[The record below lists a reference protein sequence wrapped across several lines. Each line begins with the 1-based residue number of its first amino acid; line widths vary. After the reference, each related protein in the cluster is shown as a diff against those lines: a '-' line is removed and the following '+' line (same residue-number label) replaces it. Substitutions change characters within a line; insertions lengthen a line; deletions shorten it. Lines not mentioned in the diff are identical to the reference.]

1 MKICKMTKQIISIL
15 LLLIP
20 VFASAQSKNTILSP
34 VKLSPDKIEVVL
46 KEIER
51 YEPKYDSAV
60 HLVWATASRNYHS
73 DFMQATK
80 VYSTLPSLN
89 YAVALLDSR
98 KPEFQKRAFE
108 VLSTV
113 LALQDQNPGS
123 KTCGVWQYHPEE
135 PLATKKSPA
144 DLNWADFC
152 AIPMI
157 GIINNHS
164 DILPNDLKK
173 KTRKA
178 LLLASQAIRKRD
190 VRPDY
195 TNISLTGLYVCY
207 MTADM
212 YNDTDLMDYARKR
225 LKAFYDCTVLNKGFM
240 EYNSP
245 TYFKVS
251 LDEVLR
257 LKKHVVNTEDL
268 ALLEFIY
275 RTGWNV
281 IARHYHQPTAQWAG
295 PHGRAYSV
303 LLGSSTFNWFY
314 TASGG
319 SVNPDTQLEF
329 SKDLDP
335 ILKHQIPADLI
346 PYFTQAQLPRMEI
359 DTFIRGGQKIEL
371 NPLVS
376 YQESDRGV
384 WIETKEVIGKSYF
397 TSDFVLSSANQS
409 SLWNQRRPMIA
420 YWGTAQKPVSMQIC
434 FLHDRYDYAAANIF
448 CAQDSTN
455 VLGALNFT
463 TNGGDRHVTI
473 DAIENATIKATDLR
487 LRFEFGGDIS
497 NVSFNSPEAGKNLVV
512 GKSGKLNFRIELP
525 YRKFGDYRG
534 NWSTG
539 GDDKNKWIDFV
550 IYSGSE
556 KEFNFGE
563 IQEAVLGFLFSLK
576 AGTIPEAPVEVSKS
590 GENLNLKWNG
600 LSVSALTKPYE
611 ERATLVLK

>member
-1 MKICKMTKQIISIL
+1 MNKSITLIL
-15 LLLIP
+15 LLF
-20 VFASAQSKNTILSP
+20 FAACAPSQQKNTTLQPIVLSGQE
-34 VKLSPDKIEVVL
+34 IEVVL

-51 YEPKYDSAV
+51 YEPKYDTAV
-60 HLVWATASRNYHS
+60 HLVWATQARHYHS
-73 DFMQATK
+73 DFQEETK
-80 VYSTLPSLN
+80 IHSVRSSLG
-89 YAVALLDSR
+89 YAEALLNSR
-98 KPEFQKRAFE
+98 KPEFRERAFD
-108 VLSTV
+108 VLRAV
-113 LALQDQNPGS
+113 IALQDQDTES
-123 KTCGVWQYHPEE
+123 KTCGVWPYSLEE

-144 DLNWADFC
+144 DRNWADFS
-152 AIPMI
+152 AVPII

-164 DILPNDLKK
+164 EILPDDLKE
-173 KTRKA
+173 KTQNA

-195 TNISLTGLYVCY
+195 TNISLMGLYVCY

-212 YNDTDLMDYARKR
+212 YNDADLMDYTRKR
-225 LKAFYDCTVLNKGFM
+225 LKAFYDCTVLNKGFI

-245 TYFKVS
+245 AYFKLS

-268 ALLEFIY
+268 VLLEFIY
-275 RTGWNV
+275 STGWNV

-303 LLGSSTFNWFY
+303 LLNPSTYNWFY
-314 TASGG
+314 AASGG
-319 SVNPDTQLEF
+319 IVNPDTPTEF
-329 SKDLDP
+329 SKDQDP

-346 PYFTQAQLPRMEI
+346 PYFTQPKLPRMEV
-359 DTFIRGGQKIEL
+359 DTFIHGGQKIEL

-376 YQESDRGV
+376 YQESDWGA

-397 TSDFVLSSANQS
+397 TNDFVLSSANQS
-409 SLWNQRRPMIA
+409 CLWNQRRPLIA
-420 YWGTAQKPVSMQIC
+420 YWGTSQKPVSMQIR
-434 FLHDRYDYAAANIF
+434 FLHDKYDYAAANIF

-455 VLGALNFT
+455 VLGAVNFT

-473 DAIENATIKATDLR
+473 DVIENATIKANDLR

-497 NVSFNSPEAGKNLVV
+497 SVNFSSPEAGKNLVV

-525 YRKFGDYRG
+525 YQKFGDYQG

-550 IYSGSE
+550 IYSGNE

-563 IQEAVLGFLFSLK
+563 IQEAVVGFLFSLK
-576 AGTIPEAPVEVSKS
+576 AGTVPEAPVEVSKS
-590 GENLNLKWNG
+590 DENLNLKWNG
-600 LSVSALTKPYE
+600 LSVNALIKPYE

>member
-1 MKICKMTKQIISIL
+1 MNKLTIL
-15 LLLIP
+15 FYLIL
-20 VFASAQSKNTILSP
+20 FSACAPNNHKNTILSP
-34 VKLSPDKIEVVL
+34 VKLTEQEIEVVL
-46 KEIER
+46 KEIE
-51 YEPKYDSAV
+51 KTDTAYDSTV
-60 HLVWATASRNYHS
+60 HLVWATQAKHYHS
-73 DFMQATK
+73 DFQEATK
-80 VYSTLPSLN
+80 VHSVRSSIY
-89 YAVALLDSR
+89 YAQALLDSR
-98 KPEFQKRAFE
+98 KPEFRERAFD
-108 VLSTV
+108 VLRAV
-113 LALQDQNPGS
+113 LTLQDQDPQS
-123 KTCGVWQYHPEE
+123 KTFGVWPYTLEE
-135 PLATKKSPA
+135 PLATKKTPA
-144 DLNWADFC
+144 DRNWADFC
-152 AIPMI
+152 AVPII

-164 DILPNDLKK
+164 DILPNDLKE
-173 KTRKA
+173 KTQRA

-195 TNISLTGLYVCY
+195 TNISLMGLYVCY

-212 YNDTDLMDYARKR
+212 YNDADLMDYARKR
-225 LKAFYDCTVLNKGFM
+225 LKAFYDCTVLNNGFI

-245 TYFKVS
+245 TYFKLS

-257 LKKHVVNTEDL
+257 LKKHVINAEDL
-268 ALLEFIY
+268 ALLEYIY
-275 RTGWNV
+275 NTGWNV

-303 LLGSSTFNWFY
+303 LLGSSTYNWLY
-314 TASGG
+314 TASDGI
-319 SVNPDTQLEF
+319 VNPDTPTEF
-329 SKDLDP
+329 SKDQDP

-346 PYFTQAQLPRMEI
+346 PYFTQPKLPRMEI

-397 TSDFVLSSANQS
+397 TNDFVLSSANQS
-409 SLWNQRRPMIA
+409 CLWNQRRPLIA
-420 YWGTAQKPVSMQIC
+420 YWGTTQKPVSMQIR
-434 FLHDRYDYAAANIF
+434 FLHDGYDYAAANIF

-455 VLGALNFT
+455 VLGAVNFT

-473 DAIENATIKATDLR
+473 DVIENATIKATDLR

-497 NVSFNSPEAGKNLVV
+497 SVSFNAPEAGKNLVA

-525 YRKFGDYRG
+525 YQKFGDYQG

-539 GDDKNKWIDFV
+539 ADDKNKWIDLV

-563 IQEAVLGFLFSLK
+563 IQEAVLGFMFSLK
-576 AGTIPEAPVEVSKS
+576 DGTIPEAPVEVSKS

-600 LSVSALTKPYE
+600 LSVNALIKPYE

>member
-1 MKICKMTKQIISIL
+1 MNKLTIL
-15 LLLIP
+15 FYLIL
-20 VFASAQSKNTILSP
+20 FSACVPSQQKNTTLQPIVLSGQE
-34 VKLSPDKIEVVL
+34 LEVVL

-51 YEPKYDSAV
+51 YEPKYDSTV
-60 HLVWATASRNYHS
+60 HLVWATQAKHYHS
-73 DFMQATK
+73 DFQEETK
-80 VYSTLPSLN
+80 VHSVKSSLG
-89 YAVALLDSR
+89 YAEALLDSR
-98 KPEFQKRAFE
+98 KPEYYERAFD
-108 VLSTV
+108 VLRAV
-113 LALQDQNPGS
+113 IALQDQDAES
-123 KTCGVWQYHPEE
+123 KTFGVWPYTLEE
-135 PLATKKSPA
+135 PLATKKTPA
-144 DLNWADFC
+144 DRNWADFC
-152 AIPMI
+152 AVPII

-164 DILPNDLKK
+164 DILPNDLKE
-173 KTRKA
+173 KTQRA

-195 TNISLTGLYVCY
+195 TNISLMGLYVCY

-212 YNDTDLMDYARKR
+212 YNDADLMDYARKR
-225 LKAFYDCTVLNKGFM
+225 LKAFYDCTVLNKGFI

-245 TYFKVS
+245 AYFKLS

-257 LKKHVVNTEDL
+257 LKKHVINAEDL
-268 ALLEFIY
+268 ALLEYIY
-275 RTGWNV
+275 NTGWNV
-281 IARHYHQPTAQWAG
+281 IARHYHQLTAQWAG

-303 LLGSSTFNWFY
+303 LLGSSTYNWLY

-319 SVNPDTQLEF
+319 IVNPDTPTEF
-329 SKDLDP
+329 SKDQDP
-335 ILKHQIPADLI
+335 MLKHQIPDDLI
-346 PYFTQAQLPRMEI
+346 PYFTQPKLPRMEI

-384 WIETKEVIGKSYF
+384 WIKTKEVIGKSYF
-397 TSDFVLSSANQS
+397 TNDFVLSSANQS
-409 SLWNQRRPMIA
+409 CLWNQRRPLIA
-420 YWGTAQKPVSMQIC
+420 YWGTSQKPVSMQIR
-434 FLHDRYDYAAANIF
+434 FLHDGYDYAAANIF

-455 VLGALNFT
+455 VLGAVNFT

-473 DAIENATIKATDLR
+473 DVIENATIKATDLR

-497 NVSFNSPEAGKNLVV
+497 SVSFNAPEAGKNLVV

-525 YRKFGDYRG
+525 YQKFGDYQG

-539 GDDKNKWIDFV
+539 ADDKNKWIDLV

-576 AGTIPEAPVEVSKS
+576 AGTITEAPVEVLKS

-600 LSVSALTKPYE
+600 LSVNALIKPYE

>member
-1 MKICKMTKQIISIL
+1 MTKLITIIL
-15 LLLIP
+15 LLFVAACAP
-20 VFASAQSKNTILSP
+20 SHRKNTTLQPIVLTGQE
-34 VKLSPDKIEVVL
+34 IEVVL

-60 HLVWATASRNYHS
+60 HLVWATQARHYHS
-73 DFMQATK
+73 DFQEETK
-80 VYSTLPSLN
+80 IHSVRSSLG
-89 YAVALLDSR
+89 YAEALLNSR
-98 KPEFQKRAFE
+98 KPEFRERAFD
-108 VLSTV
+108 VLRAV
-113 LALQDQNPGS
+113 IALQDQDAQS
-123 KTCGVWQYHPEE
+123 KTCGVWPYSLEE
-135 PLATKKSPA
+135 PLATKKKPA
-144 DLNWADFC
+144 DRNWADFS
-152 AIPMI
+152 AVPII

-164 DILPNDLKK
+164 DILPNDLKE
-173 KTRKA
+173 KTQKA
-178 LLLASQAIRKRD
+178 LLLAAQAIRKRD

-195 TNISLTGLYVCY
+195 TNISLMGLYVCY

-212 YNDTDLMDYARKR
+212 YNDADLMDYARKR
-225 LKAFYDCTVLNKGFM
+225 LKAFYDCTVLNKGFI

-245 TYFKVS
+245 AYFKLS

-257 LKKHVVNTEDL
+257 LKNHVINPDDL
-268 ALLEFIY
+268 AMLEFIY
-275 RTGWNV
+275 HTGWSV

-303 LLGSSTFNWFY
+303 LLGSSTYNWLY
-314 TASGG
+314 TSSGG
-319 SVNPDTQLEF
+319 IVNPDIPTEF
-329 SKDLDP
+329 SKDEDP
-335 ILKHQIPADLI
+335 ILKHRIPTDLI
-346 PYFTQAQLPRMEI
+346 PYFTQPKLPRVEI

-397 TSDFVLSSANQS
+397 THDFVLSSANQS
-409 SLWNQRRPMIA
+409 CLWNQRRPLIA
-420 YWGTAQKPVSMQIC
+420 YWGTSQKPVSMQIR
-434 FLHDRYDYAAANIF
+434 FLHDGYDYAAANIF

-455 VLGALNFT
+455 VLGAINFT

-473 DAIENATIKATDLR
+473 DVIQNATIKASDLR

-497 NVSFNSPEAGKNLVV
+497 SVGFNAPEADKNRVV

-525 YRKFGDYRG
+525 YQKFGDYQG
-534 NWSTG
+534 NWSIG
-539 GDDKNKWIDFV
+539 GNEKNKWIDFV
-550 IYSGSE
+550 IYSGTE
-556 KEFNFGE
+556 KEFNFGK

-576 AGTIPEAPVEVSKS
+576 AGTIPESPVEVAKS

>member
-1 MKICKMTKQIISIL
+1 MTKPITLIL
-15 LLLIP
+15 LL
-20 VFASAQSKNTILSP
+20 FAVACAPSHQKNTTLQPIVLSGQE
-34 VKLSPDKIEVVL
+34 IEVVL

-51 YEPKYDSAV
+51 YDPNYDSAV
-60 HLVWATASRNYHS
+60 HLVWTTQNKHYHS
-73 DFMQATK
+73 DFQEETK
-80 VYSTLPSLN
+80 VHSVKSSLG
-89 YAVALLDSR
+89 YAEALLDSR
-98 KPEFQKRAFE
+98 KPEYHERAFD
-108 VLSTV
+108 VLRAV
-113 LALQDQNPGS
+113 IALQDQNPKS
-123 KTCGVWQYHPEE
+123 NTCGVWPYTLEE

-144 DLNWADFC
+144 DRNWADFC
-152 AIPMI
+152 AVPTI

-164 DILPNDLKK
+164 DILPEDLKE
-173 KTRKA
+173 KTQKA
-178 LLLASQAIRKRD
+178 LLLASQAIQKRD

-195 TNISLTGLYVCY
+195 TNISLMGLYVCY

-212 YNDTDLMDYARKR
+212 YNDADLMDYARKR
-225 LKAFYDCTVLNKGFM
+225 LKAFYDCTILNKGFI

-245 TYFKVS
+245 TYFKLS

-257 LKKHVVNTEDL
+257 LKNHVINPEDL
-268 ALLEFIY
+268 SMLEFIY
-275 RTGWNV
+275 HTGWSV

-303 LLGSSTFNWFY
+303 LLGSSTYNWFY

-319 SVNPDTQLEF
+319 SINPDTPTEF
-329 SKDLDP
+329 SKDQDP

-346 PYFTQAQLPRMEI
+346 PYFTQPKLPGMEI
-359 DTFIRGGQKIEL
+359 DTFIPGGQKIEL

-376 YQESDRGV
+376 YQESDQDV

-397 TSDFVLSSANQS
+397 TNDFVLSSANQS
-409 SLWNQRRPMIA
+409 CLWNQRRPLIA
-420 YWGTAQKPVSMQIC
+420 YWGTTQKPVSMQIR
-434 FLHDRYDYAAANIF
+434 FLHDGYDYAAANIF

-455 VLGALNFT
+455 VLGAINFT

-473 DAIENATIKATDLR
+473 DVIENTTIKATDLR

-497 NVSFNSPEAGKNLVV
+497 SVSFNSPEAGKNLVV

-525 YRKFGDYRG
+525 YQKFGDYQG

-576 AGTIPEAPVEVSKS
+576 AGTIPEAPVEVSNL

-600 LSVSALTKPYE
+600 LSVNALIKPYE

>member
-1 MKICKMTKQIISIL
+1 MNKLIIMFYLIL
-15 LLLIP
+15 
-20 VFASAQSKNTILSP
+20 FSACVPSQQKNTTLQPIVLTGQE
-34 VKLSPDKIEVVL
+34 IEVVL

-51 YEPKYDSAV
+51 YEQKYDSAV
-60 HLVWATASRNYHS
+60 HLVWATQARHYHS
-73 DFMQATK
+73 DFQEETK
-80 VYSTLPSLN
+80 IHSVRSSLG
-89 YAVALLDSR
+89 YAEALLNSR
-98 KPEFQKRAFE
+98 KPEFRERAFD
-108 VLSTV
+108 VLRAV
-113 LALQDQNPGS
+113 IALQDQDPQS
-123 KTCGVWQYHPEE
+123 KTCGVWPYSLEE

-144 DLNWADFC
+144 DRNWADFS
-152 AIPMI
+152 AVPII

-164 DILPNDLKK
+164 DILPNDLKE
-173 KTRKA
+173 KTQKA
-178 LLLASQAIRKRD
+178 LLLAAQAIRNRD

-195 TNISLTGLYVCY
+195 TNISLMGLYVCY

-212 YNDTDLMDYARKR
+212 YNDADLMDYARKR
-225 LKAFYDCTVLNKGFM
+225 LKAFYDCTVLNKGFI

-245 TYFKVS
+245 AYFKLS

-257 LKKHVVNTEDL
+257 LKNHVINPDDL
-268 ALLEFIY
+268 TMLEFIY
-275 RTGWNV
+275 HTGWSV

-303 LLGSSTFNWFY
+303 LLGSSTYNWLY

-319 SVNPDTQLEF
+319 IIKPDIPTEF
-329 SKDLDP
+329 SKDEDP

-346 PYFTQAQLPRMEI
+346 TYFSQPTLPRMEI

-397 TSDFVLSSANQS
+397 TNDFVLSSANQS
-409 SLWNQRRPMIA
+409 CLWNQRRPLIA
-420 YWGTAQKPVSMQIC
+420 YMGTSQKPVSMQIS
-434 FLHDRYDYAAANIF
+434 FLHDGYDYAAANIF

-455 VLGALNFT
+455 VLGAINFT

-473 DAIENATIKATDLR
+473 DVIENATIKATDLR

-497 NVSFNSPEAGKNLVV
+497 SVGFNALEADKNLVV
-512 GKSGKLNFRIELP
+512 GKSGNLNFRIEIP
-525 YRKFGDYRG
+525 YQKFGDYQG

-539 GDDKNKWIDFV
+539 GDDKNKWIDLV

-590 GENLNLKWNG
+590 GENLNLKWNE
-600 LSVSALTKPYE
+600 LSVNALIKPYE